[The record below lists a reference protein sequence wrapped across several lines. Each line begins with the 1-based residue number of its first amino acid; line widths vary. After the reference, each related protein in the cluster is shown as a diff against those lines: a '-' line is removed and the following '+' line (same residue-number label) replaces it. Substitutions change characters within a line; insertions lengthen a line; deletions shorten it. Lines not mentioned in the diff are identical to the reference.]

1 MQGKISQKT
10 AENLGIETFSK
21 ENVSSTPYTN
31 KGVTKDKTTFI
42 DVNKSDV
49 TSDVKKVDVTDY
61 HPQENGYKID
71 WLSFSFPS
79 DQLNDV
85 LNDVMID
92 KFHYDINVFEKGKGR
107 NFYNTGLTLGGYVN
121 IYYNDVNE
129 AVYGYS
135 TNTANIVFTGQGMTD
150 VVNRVG
156 DTLEVLRTVFS
167 IKDVSIARV
176 DIAFEIIKNIARQS
190 DHTILLKSL
199 TRKEMT

>member
-1 MQGKISQKT
+1 MQGKNLQKT

-31 KGVTKDKTTFI
+31 NGVTKDKTTFI
-42 DVNKSDV
+42 DVNESDV
-49 TSDVKKVDVTDY
+49 TSDVKKVDVSDY
-61 HPQENGYKID
+61 NPQENGYKID

-129 AVYGYS
+129 AVY
-135 TNTANIVFTGQGMTD
+135 
-150 VVNRVG
+150 
-156 DTLEVLRTVFS
+156 
-167 IKDVSIARV
+167 
-176 DIAFEIIKNIARQS
+176 
-190 DHTILLKSL
+190 
-199 TRKEMT
+199 